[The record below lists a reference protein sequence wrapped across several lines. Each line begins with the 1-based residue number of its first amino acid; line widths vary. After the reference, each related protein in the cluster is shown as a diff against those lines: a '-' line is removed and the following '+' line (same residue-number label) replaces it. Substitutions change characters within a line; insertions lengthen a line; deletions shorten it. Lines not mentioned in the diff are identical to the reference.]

1 MARGTKGGGRGR
13 KSTKADEGNGKNVH
27 AEKADADKPR
37 RGRRPGSGRKPAAAP
52 PAPAAR
58 RKPAAAPAGRAAGGG
73 GRKGQPVPASTRGV
87 SLPHTLADVSRAV
100 NVSATTIKYYLNHLP
115 RLIEFEGH
123 GRKRRFSDRA
133 VQMLS
138 DVRRM
143 LSDENKSLSQIRQ
156 ELEAGQSGGERH
168 EAAHAAPRAHASS
181 ASSAKVSG
189 SLEDLMSVLIQE
201 VRAMRSEVEKL
212 RRTRWLPSD

>member
-1 MARGTKGGGRGR
+1 
-13 KSTKADEGNGKNVH
+13 
-27 AEKADADKPR
+27 
-37 RGRRPGSGRKPAAAP
+37 
-52 PAPAAR
+52 
-58 RKPAAAPAGRAAGGG
+58 
-73 GRKGQPVPASTRGV
+73 V

-143 LSDENKSLSQIRQ
+143 LADENKSLTQIRQ
-156 ELEAGQSGGERH
+156 ELEGLGGGPASHHHVEK
-168 EAAHAAPRAHASS
+168 ATVAAAPA
-181 ASSAKVSG
+181 AKVSG
-189 SLEDLMSVLIQE
+189 SLEDLMGVLIGE
-201 VRAMRSEVEKL
+201 VRAMRSEVERL
-212 RRTRWLPSD
+212 RRTRWLPTD